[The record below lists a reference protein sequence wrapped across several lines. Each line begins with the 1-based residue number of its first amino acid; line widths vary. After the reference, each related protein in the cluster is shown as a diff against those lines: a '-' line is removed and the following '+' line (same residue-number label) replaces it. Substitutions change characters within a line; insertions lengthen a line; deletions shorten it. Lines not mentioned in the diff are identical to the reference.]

1 MTTYYHRRLSDG
13 EIVNASECDL
23 PLVEM
28 ERRWPIAPLGRYYD
42 PNPPLSVLQRYRY
55 WDERP

>member
-1 MTTYYHRRLSDG
+1 MTTYYHRRHSDG

-23 PLVEM
+23 PLVEV
-28 ERRWPIAPLGRYYD
+28 ERRWPLDDAYYD
-42 PNPPLSVLQRYRY
+42 AHPPLEVLKRYRY